1 MLDLTE
7 SILQLVRF
15 LLDALPI
22 RLRGIIAVGL
32 FILGSM
38 VVLVII
44 RGQIGNRP
52 MSVLTQHLIT
62 AIDAA
67 LILLLAVVVLL
78 IIASAFRAIFYR
90 G

>member
-1 MLDLTE
+1 MVDLAE
-7 SILQLVRF
+7 NILQLVRF
-15 LLDALPI
+15 LLDELPI

-38 VVLVII
+38 VVMVII

-52 MSVLTQHLIT
+52 MSVLTQHLVT

-67 LILLLAVVVLL
+67 LILLLAIVVLL